1 MGATQAD
8 TTGLVRLDRAP
19 GAPCVPTLERVST
32 SDDGSTPPA
41 SDDPARTETL
51 DNALA
56 AAVTNAALEG
66 IDIEADEQ
74 ALIRLH
80 QSGGIDHA
88 EFLRRA
94 TTLAQRKAGAGD
106 A

>member
-1 MGATQAD
+1 M
-8 TTGLVRLDRAP
+8 
-19 GAPCVPTLERVST
+19 ST
-32 SDDGSTPPA
+32 SDDAALPKSSGPTSL
-41 SDDPARTETL
+41 DD
-51 DNALA
+51 ALA
-56 AAVTNAALEG
+56 AAVANAALEG
-66 IDIEADEQ
+66 ITVQADEQ

-94 TTLAQRKAGAGD
+94 QALAERKARGSD

>member
-1 MGATQAD
+1 MQT
-8 TTGLVRLDRAP
+8 RASRQTHRA
-19 GAPCVPTLERVST
+19 GRAGRAYAERVST
-32 SDDGSTPPA
+32 SDDG
-41 SDDPARTETL
+41 PARSESGDFART
-51 DNALA
+51 DAIDAALA

-66 IDIEADEQ
+66 IDVEADEQ

-94 TTLAQRKAGAGD
+94 QALAERKSGGGRV
-106 A
+106 